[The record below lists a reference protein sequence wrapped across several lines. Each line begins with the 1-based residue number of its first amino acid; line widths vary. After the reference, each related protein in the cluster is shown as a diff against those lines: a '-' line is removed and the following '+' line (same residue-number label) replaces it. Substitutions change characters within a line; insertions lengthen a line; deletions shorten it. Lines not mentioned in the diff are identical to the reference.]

1 MRKKPKIRYVDMCIY
16 IDQHVYEP
24 DHNIELIFDYLQC
37 LFYALAFKK
46 KFFNKEDDYDKYS
59 LYGATHVYLRLTNER
74 QFLPDDDPRKMKRI
88 KSVLNFIKSILY
100 PLKVN
105 YQKENFNKVYVDE
118 IQGDG
123 LSEEIY
129 NSLVKDIRDS
139 TQGLLSVE
147 VETYL
152 NDIPK
157 TIRSFLK
164 EIPYANDPVMSLNI
178 YISCLLTLLRS
189 MTLSNHNHNRL
200 IDKQRDELKLNA
212 EELAESMLYEEAQ
225 NAPIV
230 YHLDSSMKDY
240 ISVLTNKIKKIVA
253 KDIRE
258 LCGTYEPTDA
268 IIEDILMAPISDMNQ
283 DD

>member
-16 IDQHVYEP
+16 IDEHVYEP
-24 DHNIELIFDYLQC
+24 NHDVELIFDYLQC
-37 LFYALAFKK
+37 LFYALSFKK

-123 LSEEIY
+123 LSEEIH
-129 NSLVKDIRDS
+129 NSLVKDIKDS

-147 VETYL
+147 IETYL
-152 NDIPK
+152 NAIPK
-157 TIRSFLK
+157 TIKSFLK
-164 EIPYANDPVMSLNI
+164 EIPYANDPAMLLNI

-189 MTLSNHNHNRL
+189 MTLSNFNYNRL
-200 IDKQRDELKLNA
+200 IDKQKNELKLNA
-212 EELAESMLYEEAQ
+212 EELAESMLYEEAK

-230 YHLDSSMKDY
+230 YHLDKGMRDY
-240 ISVLTNKIKKIVA
+240 ICVLTNKIKKIMA
-253 KDIRE
+253 KDIRD
-258 LCGTYEPTDA
+258 LCKAYEPTDN
-268 IIEDILMAPISDMNQ
+268 IIEDILMAPISEMN
-283 DD
+283 DED

>member
-16 IDQHVYEP
+16 IDEHVYEP
-24 DHNIELIFDYLQC
+24 NHDVELIFDYLQC
-37 LFYALAFKK
+37 LFYALSFKK

-105 YQKENFNKVYVDE
+105 YQKENFNKVYADE

-123 LSEEIY
+123 LSEEIH
-129 NSLVKDIRDS
+129 NSLVKDIKDS

-147 VETYL
+147 IETYL
-152 NDIPK
+152 NAIPK
-157 TIRSFLK
+157 TIKSFLK
-164 EIPYANDPVMSLNI
+164 EIPYANDPAMSLNI

-189 MTLSNHNHNRL
+189 MTLSNFNYNRL
-200 IDKQRDELKLNA
+200 IDKQKNELKLNA
-212 EELAESMLYEEAQ
+212 EELAESMLYEEAK

-230 YHLDSSMKDY
+230 YHLDKGMRDY
-240 ISVLTNKIKKIVA
+240 ICVLTNKIKKLVA
-253 KDIRE
+253 RDIRD
-258 LCGTYEPTDA
+258 LCKAYEPTDN
-268 IIEDILMAPISDMNQ
+268 IIEDILMAPISEMN
-283 DD
+283 DED